1 MAARNLVEF
10 AAILSLE
17 VIPHLRPGS
26 FKEIR
31 SIFVSTSIL
40 ITLNLVLC
48 REVPPMPQMR

>member
-1 MAARNLVEF
+1 MEF

-26 FKEIR
+26 FREIR
-31 SIFVSTSIL
+31 SISESTSIV
-40 ITLNLVLC
+40 ITLNLVLG

>member
-31 SIFVSTSIL
+31 SIFRVNLNL